1 MLIEGLLTSSLLLGA
16 CLGSATN
23 KPDRGLLSFHG
34 IPHGVYQS
42 DERLISSELSF
53 LAPVRLKVTQL
64 MRKTYASISFGYGL
78 LDDGFGSVHLDG
90 PHLLKPC
97 GPPFLQPVTT
107 HDVGECYWF
116 SWDITKLVMP
126 AVYGWLNRVWDADR
140 QSMVL
145 CTTTS
150 SDASS
155 GWKPDLILY
164 LDAHQPSSYEPFDK
178 LNLPVPLIHSNH
190 LSASFGESSPSLTP
204 TFKAQP
210 RPSKGQGVAD
220 GTTIMD
226 GAYAG
231 WAPGSVEVHLF
242 VQTPMNGGLPLAALH
257 AYGEATM
264 LARTRGRIFPD
275 HTTPG
280 CFILQTTADEPES
293 SLRFCLCDEPG
304 RLNRMAESAG
314 MIILSTSCVY
324 IRRSFNDVWF
334 MSVCNRW
341 TSPEDVKDQ
350 VEYREAT
357 KVNESPNGLGSIFH
371 ARWNI
376 PEARALTAEHLK
388 PKDAQDRLAYSL
400 VWLCRSGY
408 DFFSGYDFLKH
419 GYKLYAHRLIFLE
432 TIAAIPGMVAALNRH
447 LKSLRRMD
455 RDHGWIPTLIE
466 EAEDERMHL
475 LISQSL
481 ISHGWLL
488 RSLITAAQGAFFVFY
503 ATAYS
508 ISPRFCHRFVGYLE
522 EEAFKTY
529 TAIIEDVEN
538 GKIPEF
544 ERSAPYYARSYY
556 YLPTDATLLGRA
568 CLHEGG

>member
-1 MLIEGLLTSSLLLGA
+1 MLSS
-16 CLGSATN
+16 
-23 KPDRGLLSFHG
+23 
-34 IPHGVYQS
+34 
-42 DERLISSELSF
+42 
-53 LAPVRLKVTQL
+53 
-64 MRKTYASISFGYGL
+64 
-78 LDDGFGSVHLDG
+78 
-90 PHLLKPC
+90 
-97 GPPFLQPVTT
+97 
-107 HDVGECYWF
+107 
-116 SWDITKLVMP
+116 
-126 AVYGWLNRVWDADR
+126 
-140 QSMVL
+140 
-145 CTTTS
+145 
-150 SDASS
+150 
-155 GWKPDLILY
+155 
-164 LDAHQPSSYEPFDK
+164 
-178 LNLPVPLIHSNH
+178 
-190 LSASFGESSPSLTP
+190 LSASRSLTP
-204 TFKAQP
+204 LLRSTLPSVTARLSASKAPHFRAFATQP
-210 RPSKGQGVAD
+210 VD
-220 GTTIMD
+220 FT
-226 GAYAG
+226 
-231 WAPGSVEVHLF
+231 
-242 VQTPMNGGLPLAALH
+242 
-257 AYGEATM
+257 
-264 LARTRGRIFPD
+264 
-275 HTTPG
+275 
-280 CFILQTTADEPES
+280 
-293 SLRFCLCDEPG
+293 
-304 RLNRMAESAG
+304 
-314 MIILSTSCVY
+314 
-324 IRRSFNDVWF
+324 
-334 MSVCNRW
+334 
-341 TSPEDVKDQ
+341 EDVKDQ

-357 KVNESPNGLGSIFH
+357 KVNESPNGIGSIFH

-556 YLPTDATLLGRA
+556 YLPTDATLLDALVCMRA
-568 CLHEGG
+568 DEDRHRDVNHTWADISEDTPNPFFVYSKKNAQQSGVSHQTDLF